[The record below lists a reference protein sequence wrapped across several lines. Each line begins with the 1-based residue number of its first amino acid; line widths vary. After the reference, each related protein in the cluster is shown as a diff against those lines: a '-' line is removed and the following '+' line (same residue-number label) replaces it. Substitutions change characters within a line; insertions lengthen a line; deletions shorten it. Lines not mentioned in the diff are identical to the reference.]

1 VKEPRPGE
9 LYNCQRCG
17 KLLHIRSIMHT
28 CSPQNPPTK
37 SEYSAPFWDMTFEE
51 AIALAERMN
60 AEEN

>member
-1 VKEPRPGE
+1 
-9 LYNCQRCG
+9 
-17 KLLHIRSIMHT
+17 M
-28 CSPQNPPTK
+28 K